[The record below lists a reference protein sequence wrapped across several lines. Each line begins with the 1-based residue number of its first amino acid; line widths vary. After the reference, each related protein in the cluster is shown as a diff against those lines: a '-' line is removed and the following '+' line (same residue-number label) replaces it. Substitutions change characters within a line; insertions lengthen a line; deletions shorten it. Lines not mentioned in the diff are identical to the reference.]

1 MAVLENVKRMA
12 ERVTGWARPSE
23 KDLARLVRK
32 RKPVTFRFKDEGLVP
47 NHPRWPLA
55 IYRGAVR
62 LPEDVDPAAVL
73 EDLFAR
79 NGWGDSWRDGIYN
92 YLHYHSRIHE
102 VLGVARGSGEV
113 RFGGALGRSVTL
125 KAGDV
130 AVLPAGTGHQRLS
143 ASDDFLVV
151 GAYPPSG
158 SYDECTTAEDRARAL
173 KTVPKVPPP
182 RRDPVYGAKGP
193 LLALWKKQTKARRAQ

>member
-12 ERVTGWARPSE
+12 ERVTGWARPSK

-62 LPEDVDPAAVL
+62 LPEDFDPAAVL

-79 NGWGDSWRDGIYN
+79 NGWGDSWRDGIYD

-113 RFGGALGRSVTL
+113 RFGGALGRSVKL